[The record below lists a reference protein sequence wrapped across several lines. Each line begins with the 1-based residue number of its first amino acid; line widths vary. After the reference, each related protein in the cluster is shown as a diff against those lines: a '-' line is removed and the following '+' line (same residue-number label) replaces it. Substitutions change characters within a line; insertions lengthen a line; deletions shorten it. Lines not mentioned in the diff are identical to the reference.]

1 LVANVLCGVALALG
15 VARASAEPLGPR
27 VVVLTLDGTV
37 EPASLRYV
45 KRGIETAARKGAAL
59 VLLEIDTPGGLVIS
73 LRDMT
78 SAIAQSRAP
87 VAAYVMP
94 SGGRAASAG
103 FFLLL
108 AADIAAMAPGTNTG
122 AAHPVTVGGRGLA
135 KDMADKMASDI
146 AALARSLAAR
156 HGRSIEA
163 AERAVLQSAS
173 YTEREALEK
182 KLIDVVAASRGELLT
197 VLDGRQIQRLDGRTE
212 TLRLAGAVVEV
223 LTPTLRDRLLMI
235 IARPDAAYL
244 LMLLG
249 ILGILA
255 EVLHPGAIVPG
266 TVGAVSLLLALFA
279 FSVLPVNLVGA
290 LLIIVGLGLFA
301 AEAVMTSHGALTV
314 GGLVSFVLG
323 STLLIDSPLPGAR
336 VSLRVVLPA
345 TVVMAAASLL
355 MLVKAARARW
365 AIPLTGAEGLIGEE
379 GEVVLPLDPEG
390 KVLVHGE
397 YWDAIASE
405 PAPRGTR
412 VLVTAVEGGM
422 RLRVTATPAIA

>member
-1 LVANVLCGVALALG
+1 
-15 VARASAEPLGPR
+15 

>member
-255 EVLHPGAIVPG
+255 EVLHPGAILPG

>member
-355 MLVKAARARW
+355 MLVKAARARR